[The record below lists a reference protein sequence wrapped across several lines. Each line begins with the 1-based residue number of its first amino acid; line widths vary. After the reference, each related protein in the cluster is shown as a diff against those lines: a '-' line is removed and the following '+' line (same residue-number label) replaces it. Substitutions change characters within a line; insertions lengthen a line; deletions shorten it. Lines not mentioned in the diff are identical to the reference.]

1 MNCHRTVRCTSLH
14 RRIVALCCSQAHIER
29 SLLWAVSLRQNS
41 YQLFFLATTSLR
53 RNIAN
58 FKRNYNNLQKYYRVL
73 FAEVLL
79 IFVYIYIENAHRKP
93 NKGRN
98 ENICEAKLSL
108 LCKTTVQAL
117 GLLVSFN

>member
-53 RNIAN
+53 RNIV
-58 FKRNYNNLQKYYRVL
+58 F

-79 IFVYIYIENAHRKP
+79 IFVCIYTENAHRKP

-98 ENICEAKLSL
+98 ETFAKR
-108 LCKTTVQAL
+108 
-117 GLLVSFN
+117 SFRCCAKQQFKPSVY